1 MLGVGPASARSVGIV
16 PRPPHPPPGAPLEIP
31 KEADMA
37 VTAAPAL
44 PLTRK
49 LGLAQY
55 AGYASGDAANN
66 LAFSMTS
73 LFLLLYY
80 TDVVGISAAAVGTM
94 FLLVRFWDAFADLF
108 AGRLV
113 DKAQTRWGKFR
124 PFILFGS
131 VPLLLLSVATFS
143 VPSGLS
149 LSGKHIYMYIS
160 YALLGLVYSL
170 VNIPYGSLAAAMT
183 QVPTERAKLAA
194 WRVYGSNLTILM
206 LAFVVAPQIKGSDD
220 LQHSLTI
227 TTLVFAVVGTALY
240 LFTFIT
246 AKEQVQR
253 DVPNVSLRQSL
264 STLRTNRPLI
274 MLCGSSLLFLTGMIA
289 ASTVGAFYARDVL
302 GNVNL
307 FIFMTLVQTVGTFAV
322 AVFVP
327 QIVRTLGKKTGYLLL
342 GVVAIVAG
350 VGIALAPPST
360 PAVALFFFFLLGIG
374 IGGVNT
380 LMWALEA
387 DTVEYGEWKT
397 GVRTEG
403 TTYALFSF
411 TRKMGQALGGA
422 AAAYTIGLGGYIA
435 GKGVVQTESAKNA
448 VKVAAGVVPAGF
460 ILLALVVMFFYPL
473 TEKVFR
479 DIVRD
484 VASRRV
490 QSIVKGRQA
499 QPE

>member
-1 MLGVGPASARSVGIV
+1 
-16 PRPPHPPPGAPLEIP
+16 
-31 KEADMA
+31 MA
-37 VTAAPAL
+37 VITTTPVPAR
-44 PLTRK
+44 PTTRK
-49 LGLAQY
+49 LGLSQY

-73 LFLLLYY
+73 FFLLLYY

-94 FLLVRFWDAFADLF
+94 FLVVRFWDAFADLF

-143 VPSGLS
+143 VPGSLS
-149 LSGKHIYMYIS
+149 LSGKHVYMYVS
-160 YALLGLVYSL
+160 YALLGLLYSL

-183 QVPTERAKLAA
+183 QSPTERAKLAT
-194 WRVYGSNLTILM
+194 WRIYGSNLTILM
-206 LAFVVAPQIKGSDD
+206 LAFVVAPQIKGSGN
-220 LQHSLTI
+220 LQRSLTI
-227 TTLVFAVVGTALY
+227 TTLAFVVVGAALY
-240 LFTFIT
+240 LFTFLT

-253 DVPNVSLRQSL
+253 DVPIVSLRQSFA
-264 STLRTNRPLI
+264 TLRTNRPLI
-274 MLCGSSLLFLTGMIA
+274 MLCGSGLLFLTGMIA

-302 GNVNL
+302 GNANM
-307 FIFMTLVQTVGTFAV
+307 FIWMTLLQTVGTFAV
-322 AVFVP
+322 ALFVP
-327 QIVRTLGKKTGYLLL
+327 RIVRTLGKKKGYLLL
-342 GVVAIVAG
+342 GLVAIVAG
-350 VGIALAPPST
+350 AGITLSPGST
-360 PAVALFFFFLLGIG
+360 PAFALFFFFLVGIG

-422 AAAYTIGLGGYIA
+422 AAAYTIGLGGYIS
-435 GKGVVQTESAKNA
+435 GKGVVQTDSA
-448 VKVAAGVVPAGF
+448 VTSIKVAAGVVPAAF
-460 ILLALVVMFFYPL
+460 ILLAIGVMFFYPL

-479 DIVRD
+479 TIVSE
-484 VASRRV
+484 VAERRI
-490 QSIVKGRQA
+490 QSITSSRESGTDA
-499 QPE
+499 

>member
-1 MLGVGPASARSVGIV
+1 MAATITTSVPA
-16 PRPPHPPPGAPLEIP
+16 RP
-31 KEADMA
+31 
-37 VTAAPAL
+37 VT
-44 PLTRK
+44 RR

-55 AGYASGDAANN
+55 LGYASGDAANN

-94 FLLVRFWDAFADLF
+94 FLVVRFWDAVADLF

-143 VPSGLS
+143 VPAGLS
-149 LSGKHIYMYIS
+149 LNGKHIYMYVS
-160 YALLGLVYSL
+160 YALLGLLYSL

-183 QVPTERAKLAA
+183 QSPTERAKLAT

-206 LAFVVAPQIKGSDD
+206 LAFVVAPQIKGSGN
-220 LQHSLTI
+220 LQRSLTI
-227 TTLVFAVVGTALY
+227 TTLAFVVLGAGLY
-240 LFTFIT
+240 LFTFFT

-253 DVPNVSLRQSL
+253 DVPVVSLRQSFA
-264 STLRTNRPLI
+264 TLKTNRPLI
-274 MLCGSSLLFLTGMIA
+274 MLCVSSLLFLTGMIA

-302 GNVNL
+302 GDANL
-307 FIFMTLVQTVGTFAV
+307 FIWMTLLQTAGTFAV

-327 QIVRTLGKKTGYLLL
+327 RIVRTLGKKKGYIGL
-342 GVVAIVAG
+342 GVVGVVAG
-350 VGIALAPPST
+350 AGIALSPAST
-360 PAVALFFFFLLGIG
+360 PGFAFFFFFLLGVG
-374 IGGVNT
+374 VGGVNT
-380 LMWALEA
+380 LMWAMEA

-422 AAAYTIGLGGYIA
+422 AAAFTIGLGGYVS
-435 GKGVVQTESAKNA
+435 GKGVVQTDSAVNA
-448 VKVAAGVVPAGF
+448 IKVAAGLVPAAF
-460 ILLALVVMFFYPL
+460 ILAALALMFLYPL
-473 TEKVFR
+473 TEKLFR
-479 DIVRD
+479 DIVGE
-484 VASRRV
+484 VAQRRIS
-490 QSIVKGRQA
+490 SITNARESAPEAGRS
-499 QPE
+499 

>member
-1 MLGVGPASARSVGIV
+1 
-16 PRPPHPPPGAPLEIP
+16 
-31 KEADMA
+31 MA
-37 VTAAPAL
+37 VTITTPAPAL
-44 PLTRK
+44 PVTRR
-49 LGLAQY
+49 LGLTQY

-94 FLLVRFWDAFADLF
+94 FLVVRFWDAFADLF

-113 DKAQTRWGKFR
+113 DTTQTRWGKFR

-143 VPSGLS
+143 VPGGLG
-149 LSGKHIYMYIS
+149 LTGKHIYMYVS
-160 YALLGLVYSL
+160 YALLGLLYSL

-183 QVPTERAKLAA
+183 QSPTERAKLAT

-206 LAFVVAPQIKGSDD
+206 LAFVVAPQIKGSGN
-220 LQHSLTI
+220 LQRSLTI
-227 TTLVFAVVGTALY
+227 TTLAFVVLGAGLY
-240 LFTFIT
+240 LFTFFT
-246 AKEQVQR
+246 AREQVQR
-253 DVPNVSLRQSL
+253 DVPSVSLRQSL
-264 STLRTNRPLI
+264 ATLRTNRPLI
-274 MLCGSSLLFLTGMIA
+274 MLCVSSLLFLTGMIA

-302 GNVNL
+302 GNANL
-307 FIFMTLVQTVGTFAV
+307 FIYMTLLQTVGTFAV

-327 QIVRTLGKKTGYLLL
+327 RIVRTVGKKTGYLTL
-342 GVVAIVAG
+342 GAVAVVAG
-350 VGIALAPPST
+350 VGIALSPEST
-360 PAVALFFFFLLGIG
+360 PAYALFFFFLLGVG

-380 LMWALEA
+380 LMWAMEA

-422 AAAYTIGLGGYIA
+422 AAAYTIGLGGYVS
-435 GKGVVQTESAKNA
+435 GKGIVQTDSAVNA
-448 VKVAAGVVPAGF
+448 IKIAAGLVPAAF
-460 ILLALVVMFFYPL
+460 ILIALALMFLYPL

-479 DIVRD
+479 DIVGD
-484 VASRRV
+484 VAQRRI
-490 QSIVKGRQA
+490 QSIINARESAPDAGRS
-499 QPE
+499 